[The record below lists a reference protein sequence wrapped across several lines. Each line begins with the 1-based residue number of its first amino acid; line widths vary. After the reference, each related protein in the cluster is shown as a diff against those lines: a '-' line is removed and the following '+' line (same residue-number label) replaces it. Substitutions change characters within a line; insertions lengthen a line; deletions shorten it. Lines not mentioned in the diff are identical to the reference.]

1 MNTLKIGLCQMMV
14 VKSTKEENIKKA
26 QNMICEAADKGAKIV
41 ALPEMFNCPYNNKHF
56 REYAEAFPEGETI
69 KMLSSTAKDKN
80 IYLIGGSIPEIE
92 DDKIYNTSF
101 IFDNK
106 GELIGKHRKVHLFD
120 IDIKNGVRFMESEVL
135 SSGSDITLVDSP
147 WGKVGVAICYDIRFP
162 EIIRIMAL
170 KGAKIIFIPAAF
182 NMTTGPAHWETLFKS
197 RALDNQL
204 YIAGISPARNT
215 NYSYVAYGNSLITN
229 PWGDIT
235 AKLDEKEGIL
245 IQDIDLE
252 YIDEIRDSL
261 PLLKHR
267 RGDLYNLDLV

>member
-14 VKSTKEENIKKA
+14 VKSTKEENTKKA

-182 NMTTGPAHWETLFKS
+182 NMTTGLAHWETLFKS

-229 PWGDIT
+229 PWGDIA

-267 RGDLYNLDLV
+267 RGDLYNLDLL